1 MDSTGHR
8 LYDDRPFPP
17 QTPLAAMPRP
27 HPTACLPQDLNE
39 AVLVGRAWRP
49 APVDGPCVIAVRQGQ
64 VYDITSTVATMAD
77 LLDRPDA
84 VEIARTAPGEALGR
98 VESLLGANLAAGGRD
113 THVPAL
119 LAPCDVQAIKACGVT
134 FAVSLL
140 ERVIEEQ
147 AGGDADRAHEVR
159 ATITQLIGTDL
170 SKIRPGSEAAAKLKA
185 ELEKRD
191 AWSQYMEVG
200 IGPDAEVFSKS
211 QPMSSVG
218 FGDDVGLYPTSKW
231 NNPEPEIVLAVN
243 GRGEIAGATLGND
256 VNLRDIEGRSA
267 LLLGKAKDNNG
278 SCSIGPFIRL
288 FDGRFTLD
296 TIRSASLSLRIEGE
310 DGFELDGV
318 SHMSEISRDPA
329 DLVAQTCGPHHQY
342 PDGFM
347 LFLGTMFSPIK
358 DRGAAGGGFTHH
370 LGDLVTIATPSLGA
384 LVNTVRLS
392 TEIAPWTFGVRALY
406 RNLAGRGLLTN

>member
-1 MDSTGHR
+1 LLENTFHVANASTQ
-8 LYDDRPFPP
+8 P
-17 QTPLAAMPRP
+17 Q
-27 HPTACLPQDLNE
+27 
-39 AVLVGRAWRP
+39 V
-49 APVDGPCVIAVRQGQ
+49 
-64 VYDITSTVATMAD
+64 
-77 LLDRPDA
+77 
-84 VEIARTAPGEALGR
+84 
-98 VESLLGANLAAGGRD
+98 
-113 THVPAL
+113 

-147 AGGDADRAHEVR
+147 AGGDASKARETR
-159 ATITQLIGTDL
+159 ETITALIGSDL

-185 ELEKRD
+185 ELERRG

-218 FGDDVGLYPTSKW
+218 FGSQVGLYPTSHW

-243 GRGEIAGATLGND
+243 SRGEIAGATLGND

-288 FDGRFTLD
+288 FDGAFTLD
-296 TIRSASLSLRIEGE
+296 TIRAATLSLRIEGE

-318 SHMSEISRDPA
+318 SHMSEISRDPE
-329 DLVAQTCGPHHQY
+329 DLVAQTCGAHHQY

-347 LFLGTMFSPIK
+347 LFLGTMFSPIE
-358 DRGAAGGGFTHH
+358 DRDTPGGGFTHH
-370 LGDLVTIATPSLGA
+370 LGDIVTIATPTLGA
-384 LVNTVRLS
+384 LVNTVQLS
-392 TEIAPWTFGVRALY
+392 TQIAPWTFGVRALY
-406 RNLAGRGLLTN
+406 RNLAARGLLDEVQESTAAR